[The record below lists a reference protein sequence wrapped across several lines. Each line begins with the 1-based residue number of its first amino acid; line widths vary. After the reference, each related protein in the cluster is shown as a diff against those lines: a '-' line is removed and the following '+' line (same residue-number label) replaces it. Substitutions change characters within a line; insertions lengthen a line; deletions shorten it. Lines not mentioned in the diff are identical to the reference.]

1 MKFQAKHLGKWVAAK
16 NDKIIAVADSLK
28 RVMQKAKK
36 METLEDLKFSLVP
49 KGYIA
54 G

>member
-1 MKFQAKHLGKWVAAK
+1 MKFQARHQGKWIAAK
-16 NDKIIAVADSLK
+16 NNKIIANANTLNK
-28 RVMQKAKK
+28 LMQKVQKEDHK
-36 METLEDLKFSLVP
+36 DLKFSLVP